1 MSLEEWEDGAAGAAL
16 AAAAACPYCAQA
28 GEGAGGAGGEPLDV
42 AELCEHLEEAHPYE
56 GPVECPFCHQEV
68 AVDLVD
74 HLIMDHGTG
83 RRGSRGA
90 GGWRQAAGEFGAAGE
105 GSSSSAASA
114 ALRARKEAAR
124 QRFADDC
131 MDTEDEEAE
140 ESFQKL
146 LESLPSTSKVHL
158 HRASA
163 AHASSSKLKKR
174 VDASPPRIRK
184 APRKEAFVEDTLTA
198 EQKKRRQTRAHYVQ
212 SILLDTLGLD

>member
-90 GGWRQAAGEFGAAGE
+90 GGWRQAAGADGG

-184 APRKEAFVEDTLTA
+184 VQRKEPFVEDTLTA
-198 EQKKRRQTRAHYVQ
+198 KQKKRRQMRAHYVQ